1 MSASLPLVA
10 ERLRRPLLVLPTAG
24 EALLDLLADRVLPPD
39 ASTQQPQASRFVGS
53 RCDQTGLPRL
63 ARREG
68 RTALIDVVG
77 GLVNRGA
84 WVGADFCTGLV
95 SYEGLR
101 AQLREVAA
109 DPKVENVVLDIDS
122 PGGEASGMFAL
133 AAAIRELRRSK
144 RVVAVV
150 DDMAA
155 SAGYGIAASADEIVV
170 SPTSV
175 VGSIGV
181 VMLHLDKS
189 KSMERRGM
197 TPTFIYAGSHK
208 VDGHPFAPLPD
219 SVRADLQRDVSAFYQ
234 QFVETVGD
242 GRGRRLPASA
252 AQKTEARTFIGTDA
266 IKAGLADRLGTL
278 DEVLA
283 ELNRPARA
291 KSSQPKGTST
301 MHYGEPDP
309 TALAAAR
316 TAERARI
323 KSILGL
329 PEAQGR
335 QSSAMAFALDT
346 DMSLDAAKAALGGIP
361 LASPTTPAP
370 GDRGASAELG
380 FGPGGD
386 GTVASADATRAGWK
400 KAFAKVGGQ

>member
-1 MSASLPLVA
+1 MSTYLPLVA

-24 EALLDLLADRVLPPD
+24 EAMLDLVADRVSPTGAEP
-39 ASTQQPQASRFVGS
+39 ARPETSRFVG
-53 RCDQTGLPRL
+53 RHRDQTGQPRL

-68 RTALIDVVG
+68 RTALVDVVG

-101 AQLREVAA
+101 AQLREIAA
-109 DPKVENVVLDIDS
+109 DPKVDNVILDIDS

-133 AAAIRELRRSK
+133 AAAIRDLRRSK
-144 RVVAVV
+144 HVVAVV

-155 SAGYGIAASADEIVV
+155 SAGYGIAASADEIIV

-189 KSMERRGM
+189 KNMERRGVA
-197 TPTFIYAGSHK
+197 PTFIYAGAHK
-208 VDGHPFAPLPD
+208 VDGHPFGPLPD
-219 SVRADLQRDVSAFYQ
+219 DVRADLQRDVAAFYR
-234 QFVETVGD
+234 QFVATVAE
-242 GRGRRLPASA
+242 GRGRRLSASA
-252 AQKTEARTFIGTDA
+252 AQKTEARTFIGADA
-266 IKAGLADRLGTL
+266 VKAGLADRIGSL
-278 DEVLA
+278 DDVLA
-283 ELNRPARA
+283 ELNRPSRART
-291 KSSQPKGTST
+291 SPSLPKGKST
-301 MHYGEPDP
+301 MYGEPDP

-323 KSILGL
+323 KSILTL

-335 QSSAMAFALDT
+335 QSSAMAFALDS
-346 DMSLDAAKAALGGIP
+346 DMSAEAAKAALAGIP
-361 LASPTTPAP
+361 TASGATTTPAP
-370 GDRGASAELG
+370 DQRQAGPEMGPSGADMAAASAQ
-380 FGPGGD
+380 
-386 GTVASADATRAGWK
+386 AKAGWA
-400 KAFAKVGGQ
+400 KAFNRV

>member
-1 MSASLPLVA
+1 MSTYLPLVA

-24 EALLDLLADRVLPPD
+24 EALLDLVADRVSPTSAEP
-39 ASTQQPQASRFVGS
+39 ARPEASRFVG
-53 RCDQTGLPRL
+53 RHRDQTGQPRL

-68 RTALIDVVG
+68 RTALVDVVG

-101 AQLREVAA
+101 AQLREIAA
-109 DPKVENVVLDIDS
+109 DPKVDNVILDIDS

-133 AAAIRELRRSK
+133 AAAIRDLRRSK
-144 RVVAVV
+144 HVVAVI

-189 KSMERRGM
+189 KSMERRGV
-197 TPTFIYAGSHK
+197 TPTFIYAGAHK
-208 VDGHPFAPLPD
+208 VDGHAFAPLPD
-219 SVRADLQRDVSAFYQ
+219 DVRADLQRDVAAFYQ
-234 QFVETVGD
+234 QFVATVGE
-242 GRGRRLPASA
+242 GRGRRLSASA
-252 AQKTEARTFIGTDA
+252 AQKTEARTFIGADA
-266 IKAGLADRLGTL
+266 VKAGLADRIGSL
-278 DEVLA
+278 DDVLA
-283 ELNRPARA
+283 ELNRPSRART
-291 KSSQPKGTST
+291 SSQPKGTST

-309 TALAAAR
+309 SALAAAR

-323 KSILGL
+323 KSILTL

-335 QSSAMAFALDT
+335 QSSAMAFALDS
-346 DMSLDAAKAALGGIP
+346 DMAPEAAKAALSGIP
-361 LASPTTPAP
+361 VVSGTPTAPAP
-370 GDRGASAELG
+370 DQRHSGPEM
-380 FGPGGD
+380 GPGGPD
-386 GTVASADATRAGWK
+386 VAAASAQAKAGWA
-400 KAFAKVGGQ
+400 KAFNRV

>member
-1 MSASLPLVA
+1 MSTYLPLIA

-24 EALLDLLADRVLPPD
+24 EALLDLVADRVSPTSATPV
-39 ASTQQPQASRFVGS
+39 APEASRFVG
-53 RCDQTGLPRL
+53 RHRDQTGQPRL

-68 RTALIDVVG
+68 RTALVDVVG

-101 AQLREVAA
+101 AQLREIAA
-109 DPKVENVVLDIDS
+109 DPKVENVILDIDS
-122 PGGEASGMFAL
+122 PGGEAAGMFSL
-133 AAAIRELRRSK
+133 AAAIRDLRRTK
-144 RVVAVV
+144 HVVAVI

-155 SAGYGIAASADEIVV
+155 SAGYGIAASADEIIV

-189 KSMERRGM
+189 KNMERRGV
-197 TPTFIYAGSHK
+197 TPTFIYAGAHK
-208 VDGHPFAPLPD
+208 VDGHAFAPLPD
-219 SVRADLQRDVSAFYQ
+219 DVRADLQRDVAAFYD
-234 QFVETVGD
+234 QFLATVAA
-242 GRGRRLPASA
+242 GRGRRLSASA
-252 AQKTEARTFIGTDA
+252 AQKTDARTFIGADA
-266 IKAGLADRLGTL
+266 VKAGLADRIGSL

-283 ELNRPARA
+283 ELNRPSRART
-291 KSSQPKGTST
+291 SSQPKGPST

-323 KSILGL
+323 KSILTL

-335 QSSAMAFALDT
+335 QSSAMAFALDS
-346 DMSLDAAKAALGGIP
+346 DMAPEAAKAALAGIP
-361 LASPTTPAP
+361 VVSGATTTPAP
-370 GDRGASAELG
+370 DQRQAGPEM
-380 FGPGGD
+380 GPGGP
-386 GTVASADATRAGWK
+386 DAAAAAAQAKAGWA
-400 KAFAKVGGQ
+400 KAFNRD